1 MAAKKSTPPAGAT
14 PKDATPKAPKAK
26 KTRWYRQLWAVFQM
40 TRRHDPPAQWW
51 MLGSFLAIVAVT
63 VLVAAFTGL
72 WFFTLFVGLP
82 TALLVPLIILGRR
95 AERAAYAQIDGQPG
109 ASVAALQTIR
119 RGWTVEKEPVAVDP
133 RTQDLVFRAVGKA
146 GVVLVSE
153 GPAARVGK
161 LLESEKRRVARVLPN
176 VPIHLIQYGNEEG
189 QVPINRLV
197 RTVQKLKGKLTAAE
211 TAEIAKRL
219 KALGAIRLPV
229 PKGID
234 PMRARPDRRGMR
246 GR

>member
-1 MAAKKSTPPAGAT
+1 
-14 PKDATPKAPKAK
+14 
-26 KTRWYRQLWAVFQM
+26 
-40 TRRHDPPAQWW
+40 
-51 MLGSFLAIVAVT
+51 
-63 VLVAAFTGL
+63 
-72 WFFTLFVGLP
+72 
-82 TALLVPLIILGRR
+82 
-95 AERAAYAQIDGQPG
+95 
-109 ASVAALQTIR
+109 
-119 RGWTVEKEPVAVDP
+119 
-133 RTQDLVFRAVGKA
+133 
-146 GVVLVSE
+146 VVLVSE